1 MPSLAR
7 VGALVAAGT
16 LVTTGL
22 VSGLTTPAVAAT
34 NDPRPVTIGASWLE
48 GQLTNGLIHNPNYG
62 GFDDYGLSVDTGLSL
77 AAVGGHGSTVAA
89 IRDAMATAVNHYITG
104 EDYGDTGSTYAGA
117 VAKTAVFA
125 RAAGGDPTSFGGVDL
140 VTRLEAQV
148 SGSAPVIGRLFDT
161 TMWTDYA
168 NTLGQAF
175 AANALSA
182 AGSTKAPAVIDFLL
196 QQQCAAGYF
205 RLNFTADKSAV
216 DQSCDGGIA
225 GGASAPD
232 TDATALA
239 VLQLHAISSPSS
251 AVTTAIAHAESWLLA
266 AQHADGSFG
275 GGASTEGANT
285 NSTGLAGWALG
296 ELGDDAAAAKA
307 ATWVRSHQAD
317 NPSAC
322 PDALSGETGAIGYDD
337 AAVAAGRTDGI
348 TTTKQ
353 DQWRRS
359 TAPTLPVLQWAPPA
373 TSALALTGPD
383 GFVKA
388 GSTAPYRLAGAAPG
402 ATLCVSGIGSAHR
415 IAAGS
420 DGTASL
426 DLTMPQGTAVR
437 VATAAAAAGAPDTAS
452 VQVLGAR
459 TLRVMLARATV
470 HRGAR
475 LHVVVR
481 GLVTGE
487 RVTLRLRGVTV
498 KVGKAN
504 GRGRF
509 VADVRVGRRLGRA
522 KVVARG
528 QFPALRHG
536 HAVVR
541 VVR

>member
-7 VGALVAAGT
+7 VGALVATGA

-48 GQLTNGLIHNPNYG
+48 GQLTNGLIHNDQYN
-62 GFDDYGLSVDTGLSL
+62 FDDYGLTVDAGLSL
-77 AAVGGHGSTVAA
+77 AAIGGHSQNVSEV
-89 IRDAMATAVNHYITG
+89 RDAMAAAVNHYISG
-104 EDYGDTGSTYAGA
+104 DDFGDTGSTYAGA

-125 RAAGGDPTSFGGVDL
+125 KAAGGDPSSFGGVDL
-140 VTRLEAQV
+140 VSRLEAQV
-148 SGSAPVIGRLFDT
+148 SGTAPNDGRLFDT
-161 TMWTDYA
+161 TSWTDYA

-182 AGSTKAPAVIDFLL
+182 AGSTKALSVIDFLVK
-196 QQQCAAGYF
+196 QQCSAGFF
-205 RLNFTADKSAV
+205 RLNFAPTGDADQRCDADPSAT
-216 DQSCDGGIA
+216 
-225 GGASAPD
+225 PD
-232 TDATALA
+232 TDATAMA
-239 VLQLHAISSPSS
+239 VLQLQAIGSTD
-251 AVTTAIAHAESWLLA
+251 ATVTGSIANAESWLLA

-307 ATWVRSHQAD
+307 ATWVRAHQAD
-317 NPSAC
+317 NPTAC

-337 AAVAAGRTDGI
+337 AGVAAGRTDGI
-348 TTTKQ
+348 TTAKQ

-359 TAPTLPVLQWAPPA
+359 TAPTLPVLQWAPSA

-388 GSTAPYRLAGAAPG
+388 GSAVAYRLAGAAPG
-402 ATLCVSGIGSAHR
+402 ATLCVSGIGTAHR
-415 IAAGS
+415 LTADAT
-420 DGTASL
+420 GTSSL
-426 DLTMPQGTAVR
+426 DLTMPQGTAER
-437 VATAAAAAGAPDTAS
+437 VATAAAASGAADTAS

-459 TLRVMLARATV
+459 TLRVKPARTTV
-470 HRGAR
+470 RRGAR

-481 GLVTGE
+481 GLVSGE
-487 RVTLRLRGVTV
+487 RVALRLRGRTV

-504 GRGRF
+504 GHGRF
-509 VADVRVGRRLGRA
+509 VADVRVGRRLGKA

-528 QFPALRHG
+528 QFPTLRHG
-536 HAVVR
+536 SVVVR